1 MNSKLK
7 QLLEK
12 IDYKNLFEA
21 SERRVE
27 KILAE
32 YRSEKNTIENFDEFK
47 ECLIEFI
54 SKIYGAI
61 INSPDAFEEAA
72 ASIMYERTIYFLKDQ
87 YPQNTE
93 MTLYEIMHSGAEGGV
108 YQVLK
113 ILAKSMTDQIYKDG
127 VEHFVSVYINGLDF
141 SERETA
147 AKEYLEEFGDILPL
161 NYKNDPFSVVISFE
175 RVLIEHPFMIKRLQ
189 ELS

>member
-141 SERETA
+141 
-147 AKEYLEEFGDILPL
+147 ILPL